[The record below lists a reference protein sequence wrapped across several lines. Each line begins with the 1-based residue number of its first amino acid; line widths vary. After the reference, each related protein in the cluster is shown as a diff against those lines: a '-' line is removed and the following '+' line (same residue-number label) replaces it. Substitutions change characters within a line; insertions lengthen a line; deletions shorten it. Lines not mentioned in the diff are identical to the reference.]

1 MHRCRAFL
9 ASKLTWQHP
18 TDRIC
23 IDGQE
28 QTCKLSSVTC
38 NVELQLK
45 CHWLL
50 MSTQPL
56 LYLQSISI
64 SAWHFST
71 AFHVDITLCA
81 AVVHD
86 TEAGMSSAYPAANT
100 YTSPA
105 FANSPRAATTTAP
118 RGWFARKPATAAGP
132 LTAGAAAAAAT
143 STATS
148 DHTGSVPVS
157 TSNPVGPLETA
168 TRTPAQTAAPSSY
181 GAFTQ
186 HNGHQRSVSS
196 PAQEQSMQAV
206 PEAAAEAA
214 GGRNVVYARE
224 SEMGPVGPS
233 GATGAFGPSQAN
245 NTNGALYNDNKAGF
259 FQSA

>member
-1 MHRCRAFL
+1 M
-9 ASKLTWQHP
+9 
-18 TDRIC
+18 
-23 IDGQE
+23 
-28 QTCKLSSVTC
+28 
-38 NVELQLK
+38 
-45 CHWLL
+45 
-50 MSTQPL
+50 
-56 LYLQSISI
+56 
-64 SAWHFST
+64 
-71 AFHVDITLCA
+71 LCA

-148 DHTGSVPVS
+148 GNTGSVPVS
-157 TSNPVGPLETA
+157 TSTPVGPLETA
-168 TRTPAQTAAPSSY
+168 TRTPAQTAAPSPY

-186 HNGHQRSVSS
+186 HNGHQRSDSS

-206 PEAAAEAA
+206 PEAASEAA

-245 NTNGALYNDNKAGF
+245 NTNAAMYNDNKAGF